1 MSERFEMA
9 PHFLHLLAQVDLV
22 MLKLEE
28 ARVTRYPEYVE
39 LIRISSSLQTIVNG
53 LLADAVERG
62 EGSK

>member
-1 MSERFEMA
+1 MA

-62 EGSK
+62 ESST